1 MPFSYSILL
10 LQHQRRKL
18 LKKGA
23 EADIFLTDWYG
34 KRAIAKVRTVKAYRH
49 KSLDLDIRR
58 RRTIREAQ
66 MLSVVKPIGI
76 MCPHVYFVNPISCE
90 IVMEFLAAKNA
101 KEIIN
106 SEISSQIGTY
116 AGLLHSRN
124 IIHGDLTTSNFLLDD
139 KLYLLDFGLSFHS
152 DRLEDKAVDIRLIKE
167 TYSSVHHP
175 QFETLFSGFLQGY
188 STIQGKNMVKKLLT
202 KVSSIERR
210 ARYALN

>member
-1 MPFSYSILL
+1 
-10 LQHQRRKL
+10 
-18 LKKGA
+18 
-23 EADIFLTDWYG
+23 
-34 KRAIAKVRTVKAYRH
+34 
-49 KSLDLDIRR
+49 
-58 RRTIREAQ
+58 
-66 MLSVVKPIGI
+66 
-76 MCPHVYFVNPISCE
+76 
-90 IVMEFLAAKNA
+90 MEFLAAKNA

-167 TYSSVHHP
+167 TFSSVHHP